1 MKGSGTFNKLTLDWQ
16 AFVNKELYNAIL
28 KEFPFG
34 TKMTQK
40 SVAKL
45 LVNESWIEKVQLYTW
60 RSARAS
66 GLEISFEDF
75 KTQLV
80 KYKLYDGK
88 SINAWKNSYEPRIG
102 KKFAVSVKS
111 GADKLA
117 SRIKRLESGYDVATL
132 NTMFKTVATDS
143 DGYKSIRAKLKQLNA
158 NWDVL
163 AEEDRIKKYT
173 EISNYIS
180 TDIRDNQYPA
190 LVKDRTKSVLAYQ
203 GKRLAQDQLQRANN
217 EVLMND
223 MGEKLSEVVDA
234 KEDVI
239 LVGFWTLSST
249 HKHHYYPG
257 GDPCER
263 HANHDA
269 GYGKGSYVGDI
280 PIPVKDSHYGC
291 KCGMKLKVLIKK

>member
-66 GLEISFEDF
+66 GLDISFEEF
-75 KTQLV
+75 KKQLV

-88 SINAWKNSYEPRIG
+88 TINAWSNSYEPKIG
-102 KKFAVSVKS
+102 KKFALSVKS
-111 GADKLA
+111 GADKLV
-117 SRIKRLESGYDVATL
+117 SRIKRLESGYDVTTL
-132 NTMFKTVATDS
+132 NTMFKTVSTDS
-143 DGYKSIRAKLKQLNA
+143 DGYKSMRAKLKQLNA

-180 TDIRDNQYPA
+180 NDIRDNQYPA
-190 LVKDRTKSVLAYQ
+190 LVNDRTKGVLAYQ

-217 EVLMND
+217 DLIDEEAKSLK
-223 MGEKLSEVVDA
+223 EEVDA

-239 LVGFWTLSST
+239 LVGFWTLSSS

-263 HANHDA
+263 HANNDD
-269 GYGKGSYVGDI
+269 GYGKGSHVGDI
-280 PIPVKDSHYGC
+280 PIPVKDSHYNC
-291 KCGMKLKVLIKK
+291 KCNLKLKVLPKK